1 MAEPCAIIGL
11 DLINALGI
19 GPDAV
24 WDEMMAYTCGIRPL
38 KRFDHGRYR
47 SDMAAEIPGPLLAQL
62 RDEAGEG
69 HFSLTYS
76 IARRAAHGAL
86 KSAFGEQRSTTP
98 RRVGLVL
105 ATTKGDLPE
114 FERQVQNREGPAKGL
129 YNPYLLALE
138 LARDLKLEGPVLAV
152 SGACATG
159 LLAMIHAV
167 RLVQRGGA
175 EAVVA
180 VGVDV
185 LSDFVLSGFS
195 SVGAMAPEPCRPY
208 DEKRKGLSL
217 GEGAGAVVLVPRGT
231 YPQKELALVSGWG
244 VANDARHITAP
255 SPTANGLI
263 QALRQTMAMACLEV
277 DEVHYLNAHGTGTIY
292 NDAMEARAIHQVFG
306 ESPPPVSSMKGYFGH
321 TLGAAGII
329 EAALT
334 VVALRRKT
342 VPASLG
348 LEHPGADI
356 PIQPVATHLHRPP
369 LTHALTIKSGFGG
382 INVALSLS
390 ALPSL

>member
-1 MAEPCAIIGL
+1 MPFA
-11 DLINALGI
+11 
-19 GPDAV
+19 
-24 WDEMMAYTCGIRPL
+24 W
-38 KRFDHGRYR
+38 
-47 SDMAAEIPGPLLAQL
+47 S
-62 RDEAGEG
+62 
-69 HFSLTYS
+69 
-76 IARRAAHGAL
+76 
-86 KSAFGEQRSTTP
+86 
-98 RRVGLVL
+98 
-105 ATTKGDLPE
+105 KG
-114 FERQVQNREGPAKGL
+114 
-129 YNPYLLALE
+129 
-138 LARDLKLEGPVLAV
+138 
-152 SGACATG
+152 
-159 LLAMIHAV
+159 
-167 RLVQRGGA
+167 GGT

-195 SVGAMAPEPCRPY
+195 SVGALAPEPCRPY
-208 DEKRKGLSL
+208 DEKRNGLSL

-231 YPQKELALVSGWG
+231 YPQKELALISGWG

-292 NDAMEARAIHQVFG
+292 NDAMEAKAIHQVFG

-334 VVALRRKT
+334 VVALRCKT

-356 PIQPVATHLHRPP
+356 LIQPVATHLHRTP

>member
-1 MAEPCAIIGL
+1 MGEPCAIIGI
-11 DLINALGI
+11 DLINALGV
-19 GPDAV
+19 GPDTV
-24 WDEMMAYTCGIRPL
+24 WGGMMAYTCGIRPL
-38 KRFDHGRYR
+38 TRFDQGRYR
-47 SDMAAEIPGPLLAQL
+47 SDMAAELPGSLLAHF
-62 RDEAGEG
+62 RDEAGERS
-69 HFSLTYS
+69 FSLAYD
-76 IARRAAHGAL
+76 IARRVTKGAL
-86 KSAFGEQRSTTP
+86 VAAFGDQRSTTP

-114 FERQVQNREGPAKGL
+114 FERQVENLGGSSKEL

-138 LARDLKLEGPVLAV
+138 VARDLKLEGPVLAV

-159 LLAMIHAV
+159 LIAMIHAV
-167 RLVQRGGA
+167 RLVQRGGT

-195 SVGAMAPEPCRPY
+195 SVGALAPEPCRPF
-208 DEKRKGLSL
+208 DEKRNGLSL
-217 GEGAGAVVLVPRGT
+217 GEGAGAVVLAPRGD
-231 YPQKELALVSGWG
+231 YPQKELAMIGGWG

-263 QALRQTMAMACLEV
+263 QALRQTMAMACLKV
-277 DEVHYLNAHGTGTIY
+277 DDVHYLNAHGTGTIY
-292 NDAMEARAIHQVFG
+292 NDAMEARAIRQVFG

-348 LEHPGADI
+348 LQRPGADLL
-356 PIQPVATHLHRPP
+356 IQPVATHLHRTPM
-369 LTHALTIKSGFGG
+369 TNALTFKSGFGG
-382 INVALSLS
+382 INVALALS
-390 ALPSL
+390 ASPSL

>member
-1 MAEPCAIIGL
+1 
-11 DLINALGI
+11 
-19 GPDAV
+19 
-24 WDEMMAYTCGIRPL
+24 
-38 KRFDHGRYR
+38 
-47 SDMAAEIPGPLLAQL
+47 
-62 RDEAGEG
+62 
-69 HFSLTYS
+69 
-76 IARRAAHGAL
+76 
-86 KSAFGEQRSTTP
+86 
-98 RRVGLVL
+98 VL

-138 LARDLKLEGPVLAV
+138 LARDLKIEGTVLAV

-167 RLVQRGGA
+167 RLVQRGGT

-195 SVGAMAPEPCRPY
+195 SVGALAPEPCRPY
-208 DEKRKGLSL
+208 DEKRNGLSL

-231 YPQKELALVSGWG
+231 YPQKELALISGWG

-292 NDAMEARAIHQVFG
+292 NDAMEAKAIHQVFG

-334 VVALRRKT
+334 VVALRCKT

-356 PIQPVATHLHRPP
+356 LIQPVATHLHRTP

>member
-1 MAEPCAIIGL
+1 M
-11 DLINALGI
+11 
-19 GPDAV
+19 
-24 WDEMMAYTCGIRPL
+24 
-38 KRFDHGRYR
+38 
-47 SDMAAEIPGPLLAQL
+47 
-62 RDEAGEG
+62 
-69 HFSLTYS
+69 
-76 IARRAAHGAL
+76 
-86 KSAFGEQRSTTP
+86 
-98 RRVGLVL
+98 GLVL

-195 SVGAMAPEPCRPY
+195 SVALLAPEPCRPY
-208 DEKRKGLSL
+208 DEKRNGLSL
-217 GEGAGAVVLVPRGT
+217 GEGAGAVVLVPGGT

-263 QALRQTMAMACLEV
+263 QAL
-277 DEVHYLNAHGTGTIY
+277 G
-292 NDAMEARAIHQVFG
+292 
-306 ESPPPVSSMKGYFGH
+306 
-321 TLGAAGII
+321 
-329 EAALT
+329 
-334 VVALRRKT
+334 
-342 VPASLG
+342 
-348 LEHPGADI
+348 
-356 PIQPVATHLHRPP
+356 
-369 LTHALTIKSGFGG
+369 
-382 INVALSLS
+382 
-390 ALPSL
+390 